1 MKAVGNNLVI
11 KRKPIKNKETQT
23 GLLLSVQDR
32 EDIRYNLATVV
43 SLSDAIDYIKKDD
56 TIYYD
61 RHAGSTV
68 EIDDNEYK
76 VIKIQDVVIVL

>member
-11 KRKPIKNKETQT
+11 KTEPIKNKETET

-43 SLSDAIDYIKKDD
+43 SVSDAID
-56 TIYYD
+56 
-61 RHAGSTV
+61 
-68 EIDDNEYK
+68 
-76 VIKIQDVVIVL
+76 